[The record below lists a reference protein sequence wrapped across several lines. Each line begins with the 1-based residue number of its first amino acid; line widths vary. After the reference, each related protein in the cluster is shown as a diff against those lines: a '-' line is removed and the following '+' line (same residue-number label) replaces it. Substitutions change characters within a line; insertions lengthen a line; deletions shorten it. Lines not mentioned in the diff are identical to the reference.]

1 MREIG
6 ITYTAAKRRSLA
18 ERGLTATPKDPQ
30 PAANFEVSVPK
41 PPRKLRLWGVEY
53 IVDADKQAA

>member
-1 MREIG
+1 MLEIG
-6 ITYTAAKRRSLA
+6 ITYTAVERRSLA
-18 ERGLTATPKDPQ
+18 ERGFTATSKDPQ
-30 PAANFEVSVPK
+30 PAANIEVLVPK